1 MSLFG
6 NLKSDGLEQTQD
18 RLGGGYQP
26 KETDIYTGKIKALYA
41 GKSAGGA
48 QSVSLILSLADGS
61 EYRET
66 FWITNKKGEN
76 FFLNKDDKTKKVPLP
91 GFTIVDDLC
100 LVTTGKPLA
109 EQDTEEKTIKLY
121 DSEAKKELPKAVPML
136 VEALGL
142 EVSLGIVKVLE
153 NKNEKQGE
161 EYVPTAETRELNS
174 TDKVFHTETRMTV
187 VEAREGAEVA
197 KFWDSW
203 LERNKGNTRDKRT
216 IKDGQAGTAGAP
228 KAAGASAAAPAAG
241 GAPRKSLFGK

>member
-142 EVSLGIVKVLE
+142 EVSLGIAKVLE
-153 NKNEKQGE
+153 NKSEKVGE
-161 EYVPTAETRELNS
+161 EYVATAETRELNA

-187 VEAREGAEVA
+187 VEAREGAESA

-203 LERNKGNTRDKRT
+203 LERNKGNIRDKRT

-228 KAAGASAAAPAAG
+228 KSAGTSAAAPAAG

>member
-109 EQDTEEKTIKLY
+109 EQDTEEKTIKL
-121 DSEAKKELPKAVPML
+121 L
-136 VEALGL
+136 
-142 EVSLGIVKVLE
+142 SLWT
-153 NKNEKQGE
+153 
-161 EYVPTAETRELNS
+161 YY
-174 TDKVFHTETRMTV
+174 
-187 VEAREGAEVA
+187 
-197 KFWDSW
+197 
-203 LERNKGNTRDKRT
+203 ER
-216 IKDGQAGTAGAP
+216 
-228 KAAGASAAAPAAG
+228 
-241 GAPRKSLFGK
+241 